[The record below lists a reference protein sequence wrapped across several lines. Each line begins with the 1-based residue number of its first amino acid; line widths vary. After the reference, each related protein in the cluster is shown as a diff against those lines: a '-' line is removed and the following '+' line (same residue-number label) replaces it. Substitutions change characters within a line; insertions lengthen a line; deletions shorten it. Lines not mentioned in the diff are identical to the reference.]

1 MNGCPNIKLN
11 TYFYGYHSTNLTS
24 RMNQAL
30 EPFFNQSI
38 DCLCI
43 ADYAG
48 YFVEIN
54 PAFQQLLGYSE
65 EELKSR
71 PISEFIFDEDREET
85 ATNRKKLLNNVPLV
99 HFENRYV
106 CKSGE
111 LVWLHWTS
119 IPLPEK
125 SLVYAI
131 AKDVTYTKKL
141 QQERKT
147 HMTQLSK
154 TNKQLRQLTYST
166 SHDLRSPLNNLMALV
181 NIIDMNKIDNAE
193 TKEIL
198 GLIKLSATGLNDT
211 LNNYLDTFKSNDV
224 GMTISQSL
232 HIGEVLK
239 QVQRSISR
247 LIAHSGASFNVDFST
262 FDTISFNKTCL
273 ESLFL
278 NLITNS
284 IKYAK
289 PEIPPQISI
298 KTAVKNG
305 KKTLSFTDNGRGIDM
320 EKVGHLIFKLNERF
334 HNEKDSKGVGL
345 YLVHQMIT
353 DHGASIEVD
362 SEVDRGTTFTI
373 TFKSS

>member
-1 MNGCPNIKLN
+1 
-11 TYFYGYHSTNLTS
+11 
-24 RMNQAL
+24 MNQAL

-85 ATNRKKLLNNVPLV
+85 AANRKKLLNNVPLV

-106 CKSGE
+106 CKSGQ

-125 SLVYAI
+125 SLIYAI

-181 NIIDMNKIDNAE
+181 NMIDINKIDDAE
-193 TKEIL
+193 TTEIL

-211 LNNYLDTFKSNDV
+211 LNNYLDTFKSNDA
-224 GMTISQSL
+224 GMNICPSL
-232 HIGEVLK
+232 HIGGVLE

-247 LIAHSGASFNVDFST
+247 LIAHSGARFNVDFST

-289 PEIPPQISI
+289 PEVPPQISI
-298 KTAVKNG
+298 KTAIKNG
-305 KKTLSFTDNGRGIDM
+305 KKTLIFTDNGRGVDM

-362 SEVDRGTTFTI
+362 SEVDQGTTFTI